1 MNDGV
6 NYLLIGHEGKDP
18 NSPHKIVV
26 KCCEGL
32 KNYSRHIDKLVEK
45 QTSK

>member
-1 MNDGV
+1 M

-18 NSPHKIVV
+18 NSPYKIAL
-26 KCCEGL
+26 KCCEDL